1 MADGC
6 RPGPPGTHPLRMTA
20 WIALLAV
27 TVLFIL
33 ALRHGRLDE
42 PPLPPGY
49 DGERQLAELRARL
62 GASTN
67 VRLP

>member
-1 MADGC
+1 
-6 RPGPPGTHPLRMTA
+6 MTA

-33 ALRHGRLDE
+33 ALRHGRPEE